1 MIGKN
6 KVYKLKPLEKYSA
19 LKRNEIAKN
28 NKKPK
33 TIK

>member
-19 LKRNEIAKN
+19 LKRNEILKN
-28 NKKPK
+28 NKKTK
-33 TIK
+33 TTK